1 MPHSVS
7 LISTIAVGL
16 GLSLILGF
24 VAVRLRL
31 PALVGYLVTGMI
43 VGPFTPGFVADAEI
57 ASQLAEI
64 GIMLLMFG
72 VGLHFSFADLM
83 AVRRLALPGAVVQ
96 MTVATLMGMGLGLGP
111 GSGADAGAGP
121 VGGQHGGVAAGPGV
135 VRADRFLHRAG
146 GDRLVGRGRLGH
158 GAGAGAF
165 AAFGGCPGR
174 ARPGGNCCR
183 QSLLAGH
190 PGAHALACR
199 RLRGGD
205 AGAGPP
211 PLPLVAEAGAPNRLT
226 RAFHAV
232 RG

>member
-43 VGPFTPGFVADAEI
+43 VGPFTPGFVADAGI

-72 VGLHFSFADLM
+72 VGMHFSFADLM

-96 MTVATLMGMGLGLGP
+96 MTVATLMGMGLAWAISEHLCTEIGCATLFATVSPHQGWGLIM
-111 GSGADAGAGP
+111 
-121 VGGQHGGVAAGPGV
+121 
-135 VRADRFLHRAG
+135 
-146 GDRLVGRGRLGH
+146 
-158 GAGAGAF
+158 
-165 AAFGGCPGR
+165 
-174 ARPGGNCCR
+174 N
-183 QSLLAGH
+183 
-190 PGAHALACR
+190 
-199 RLRGGD
+199 
-205 AGAGPP
+205 
-211 PLPLVAEAGAPNRLT
+211 
-226 RAFHAV
+226 
-232 RG
+232 